1 MKAGDAKQAAASA
14 GQVIMISI
22 LHSEEDTNM
31 KKQIIIAS
39 LAGMCLLTSC
49 GNSKQFSA
57 DTAYKNEAVAESY
70 EENYDYEAPE
80 ATEKRSDSGIEAEA
94 AEYRQSEVRAIN
106 TQMLVYACD
115 MSIDVLEF
123 DESVDKLHALIDKY
137 NGFLES
143 ENYSDGANTGKWQYS
158 DEQKWKTLSTVIRI
172 PSASYANFCKD
183 AEAVGD
189 MRRKNASV
197 QNLTAEYSDLKTT
210 LAIYEA
216 KEKRY
221 ITLLSEM
228 KSESE
233 AISVEK
239 ELTNIQIEIAR
250 IKTRMTNIENDVAY
264 SYINLTLTEVRE
276 YSEEPVIEETDTFGQ
291 RLHNTISGTWKRFL
305 ASMEGLLF
313 LLIRLLPY
321 LFLLGIVLFILNQIR
336 KSIKK
341 KRNAARAAKAKSMN
355 LNAEPEKTD
364 TAAAAEGEV
373 TADTEQ
379 KSDNQ

>member
-1 MKAGDAKQAAASA
+1 
-14 GQVIMISI
+14 
-22 LHSEEDTNM
+22 M

-80 ATEKRSDSGIEAEA
+80 ATEKRSDSGLEAEA

-250 IKTRMTNIENDVAY
+250 IKTRMTTIENDVIYQSHAHRGTGILRGAGHRGNGY
-264 SYINLTLTEVRE
+264 LRTETAQYDFRNMEKVPCKHGRTAVPPHQTAAVSLPARNRPVHSQSDQKIHKEKEKRRPCSESKVRASERRAGKNE
-276 YSEEPVIEETDTFGQ
+276 YRGSGRGRSHGRYGTEIRQPVILMQ
-291 RLHNTISGTWKRFL
+291 S
-305 ASMEGLLF
+305 
-313 LLIRLLPY
+313 
-321 LFLLGIVLFILNQIR
+321 
-336 KSIKK
+336 
-341 KRNAARAAKAKSMN
+341 
-355 LNAEPEKTD
+355 AE
-364 TAAAAEGEV
+364 
-373 TADTEQ
+373 
-379 KSDNQ
+379 